1 MDKQISPKN
10 NSDVC
15 IRCATCMAVC
25 PVSRVTPKFPGP
37 KQAGPGAERF
47 RRPGEPSVDEWIDLC
62 IGCRLCDMVCSSGV
76 NISELNL
83 IAKAKY
89 LDEKGRPFR
98 DWLLTHS
105 YLYGW
110 LGSLLSPFVNLLLK
124 SSVTKWIVEAI
135 LRIDRRRE
143 LPGYES
149 STFRRWFRKHQFR
162 GNHPRAIRARQAV
175 EVDNPPSPPFS
186 LRPRAV
192 SDPEGKGG
200 NACLPVGRGG
210 FEPHSK
216 DRKKIAYFY
225 GCYTNTNEVDVG
237 KATVQVLEANGFEV
251 ILPAQRCCGIPMLGN
266 GDFKGAK
273 KMALYNVPS
282 LLNTIRSGS
291 EIIFSSTS
299 CGHMIKHEYSHLLS
313 IPDAEEVAEHIFDI
327 FEFLRNLIESNGL
340 NAHFKELSIKAAYF
354 APCHLRALG
363 IGLPVLEILRLIPG
377 LKIDNIEA
385 DCCGMGGTFGFKKEK
400 YEISQEIGRDLAEA
414 IDRLKP
420 EIILSDC
427 EGCRIQI
434 RHLTGL
440 KVLHPIQIL
449 RDALFEISDGETRR

>member
-1 MDKQISPKN
+1 MTIKKVNIDALRSRYLKVIRTPMKNSWPKN

-37 KQAGPGAERF
+37 KQAGPGTERF
-47 RRPGEPSVDEWIDLC
+47 RKPGDPSVDDWIDLC
-62 IGCRLCDMVCSSGV
+62 IGCHLCDMVCSSGV

-105 YLYGW
+105 YLYGR
-110 LGSLLSPFVNLLLK
+110 LGSLFPPLVNLLLK

-149 STFRRWFRKHQFR
+149 LTFRRWF
-162 GNHPRAIRARQAV
+162 
-175 EVDNPPSPPFS
+175 
-186 LRPRAV
+186 
-192 SDPEGKGG
+192 KGH
-200 NACLPVGRGG
+200 
-210 FEPHSK
+210 HSK
-216 DRKKIAYFY
+216 GHKKVAYFY

-251 ILPAQRCCGIPMLGN
+251 ILPPQRCCGIPMLGN

-291 EIIFSSTS
+291 EILFSSTS

-313 IPDAEEVAEHIFDI
+313 IPDAEEVAQHIFDI
-327 FEFLRNLIESNGL
+327 FEFLRNLKESNGL
-340 NAHFKELSIKAAYF
+340 NTKFNKLSLKVAYF
-354 APCHLRALG
+354 APCHLKALG
-363 IGLPVLEILRLIPG
+363 IGLPALEILRLIPG

-385 DCCGMGGTFGFKKEK
+385 DCCGMGGAFGFKKEK

-427 EGCRIQI
+427 EGCRMQI

-449 RDALFEISDGETRR
+449 RDALS

>member
-1 MDKQISPKN
+1 MKQGWPKS

-25 PVSRVTPKFPGP
+25 PVSRVTPRFPGP

-47 RRPGEPSVDEWIDLC
+47 RRRGEPSVDEWIDLC
-62 IGCRLCDMVCSSGV
+62 IGCHLCDMVCSSGV

-105 YLYGW
+105 YL
-110 LGSLLSPFVNLLLK
+110 LGRFGSFSSLLINPLLK
-124 SSVTKWIVEAI
+124 NPLTKWLVEAI

-149 STFRRWFRKHQFR
+149 STFRQWFKEH
-162 GNHPRAIRARQAV
+162 
-175 EVDNPPSPPFS
+175 
-186 LRPRAV
+186 
-192 SDPEGKGG
+192 
-200 NACLPVGRGG
+200 
-210 FEPHSK
+210 HSK
-216 DRKKIAYFY
+216 GNKKVAYFY

-251 ILPAQRCCGIPMLGN
+251 TLPPQSCCGIPMLGN
-266 GDFKGAK
+266 GDFKGAR
-273 KMALYNVPS
+273 KMALSNVPS

-291 EIIFSSTS
+291 EITFSSTS
-299 CGHMIKHEYSHLLS
+299 CGYMIKHEYSRLLS
-313 IPDAEEVAEHIFDI
+313 IPGAEEVAQHLFDI
-327 FEFLRNLIESNGL
+327 FEFLRNLKESNGF
-340 NAHFKELSIKAAYF
+340 NTNFKELPLKVAYF
-354 APCHLRALG
+354 PPCHLRALG
-363 IGLPVLEILRLIPG
+363 IGLPALEILRLIPG
-377 LKIDNIEA
+377 LKIDNIES
-385 DCCGMGGTFGFKKEK
+385 DCCGMGGTFGFKQEK
-400 YEISQEIGRDLAEA
+400 YEISQEIGRDLAGA

-427 EGCRIQI
+427 EGCRMQI

-440 KVLHPIQIL
+440 KVLHPVQIL
-449 RDALFEISDGETRR
+449 RDALIPK

>member
-1 MDKQISPKN
+1 MIERMKNQSWPKVN
-10 NSDVC
+10 ADVC

-47 RRPGEPSVDEWIDLC
+47 RRAGEPSVDEWIDLC
-62 IGCRLCDMVCSSGV
+62 IGCHLCDMVCSSGV
-76 NISELNL
+76 KISELNL

-89 LDEKGRPFR
+89 LDERGRPFR

-105 YLYGW
+105 YLFGRI
-110 LGSLLSPFVNLLLK
+110 GSLFSPLINRLLENNQI
-124 SSVTKWIVEAI
+124 KWLAESF

-149 STFRRWFRKHQFR
+149 QTFRQWFKNHQTK
-162 GNHPRAIRARQAV
+162 
-175 EVDNPPSPPFS
+175 
-186 LRPRAV
+186 
-192 SDPEGKGG
+192 GK
-200 NACLPVGRGG
+200 
-210 FEPHSK
+210 
-216 DRKKIAYFY
+216 KKIAYFY

-237 KATVQVLEANGFEV
+237 KATVQALEANGFEV
-251 ILPAQRCCGIPMLGN
+251 TLPRQRCCGIPMLGN
-266 GDFKGAK
+266 GDFKGAR
-273 KMALYNVPS
+273 KMGLYNVPS
-282 LLNTIRSGS
+282 FLDTIRSGS
-291 EIIFSSTS
+291 DIIFSSTS
-299 CGHMIKHEYSHLLS
+299 CGYMMKYEYGRLLS
-313 IPDAEEVAEHIFDI
+313 IPKAEEVSYHLHDL
-327 FEFLRNLIESNGL
+327 FEFLRNLKESNGF
-340 NAHFKELSIKAAYF
+340 NTNFKELPLKVGYF

-363 IGLPVLEILRLIPG
+363 IGLPALEILRLVPG

-400 YEISQEIGRDLAEA
+400 YEISQEIGRDLVEA

-427 EGCRIQI
+427 EGCRMQI

-440 KVLHPIQIL
+440 KVLHPIQVL
-449 RDALFEISDGETRR
+449 RDALSINKATG

>member
-1 MDKQISPKN
+1 
-10 NSDVC
+10 
-15 IRCATCMAVC
+15 
-25 PVSRVTPKFPGP
+25 
-37 KQAGPGAERF
+37 
-47 RRPGEPSVDEWIDLC
+47 
-62 IGCRLCDMVCSSGV
+62 MVCSSGV

-110 LGSLLSPFVNLLLK
+110 LGSLFHPFINLLLK
-124 SSVTKWIVEAI
+124 SSLIKWMVEAI

-149 STFRRWFRKHQFR
+149 STFRQWFKEHRSKGHKK
-162 GNHPRAIRARQAV
+162 V
-175 EVDNPPSPPFS
+175 
-186 LRPRAV
+186 V
-192 SDPEGKGG
+192 STR
-200 NACLPVGRGG
+200 NRV
-210 FEPHSK
+210 
-216 DRKKIAYFY
+216 AYFY

-251 ILPAQRCCGIPMLGN
+251 ILPPQRCCGIPMLGN
-266 GDFKGAK
+266 GDFNGAK
-273 KMALYNVPS
+273 KMARYNVPS
-282 LLNTIRSGS
+282 LLNTIHSGL

-313 IPDAEEVAEHIFDI
+313 IPGAEEVAQHIFDI
-327 FEFLRNLIESNGL
+327 FEFLRNLKESNDLNTNFKGL
-340 NAHFKELSIKAAYF
+340 SLKAAYF
-354 APCHLRALG
+354 APCHLRTLG
-363 IGLPVLEILRLIPG
+363 IGLPALEILRLIPG

-385 DCCGMGGTFGFKKEK
+385 DCCGMGGIFGFKREN
-400 YEISQEIGRDLAEA
+400 YEISQEIGRDLSEA

-427 EGCRIQI
+427 EGCRMQI

-449 RDALFEISDGETRR
+449 RDALTR